1 MLYSSGNIKEFNGIF
16 DTQIAHRMCYEDEYN
31 CISNGTKNNSIS
43 LNELLKINFG
53 INVTIKDEIHDLMS
67 KSPYLWKTRP
77 IPYKLNYYA
86 GCDVYYL
93 PKLYDLFCQKIESKI
108 VKNISIRDIF
118 KECEKYMNY
127 LTMNKNI
134 KNYNKMNLTEGTE
147 IKGLIK
153 NFQNHCVYIQ
163 LNIGY
168 IGIID
173 VFPSVQIL
181 KEKYKLGD
189 IVDFTII
196 KIDNKKKRMMLD
208 LVENKDEINDIN
220 LDINHKEEIK
230 LTSNDNTN
238 NYSSNLIHGLNINKE
253 SFFPKS
259 YNRNGQNNNN
269 TTTNYINYN
278 DYENN
283 AFNNHYQYNNKN
295 QDNNYYY
302 NNNENYYKENE
313 GKKDYNNNNYNNNK
327 NYLMNNDAIFNNNY
341 NGLFYDYEGKYYYY
355 NNSDDPNNNDNE
367 DENANSYYYTLKPFP
382 K

>member
-1 MLYSSGNIKEFNGIF
+1 
-16 DTQIAHRMCYEDEYN
+16 MCYEDENN

-93 PKLYDLFCQKIESKI
+93 PKLYDLFCQKIEMKI
-108 VKNISIRDIF
+108 VKNVSIQDIF
-118 KECEKYMNY
+118 MECQKYMNY
-127 LTMNKNI
+127 LTINKNI

-153 NFQNHCVYIQ
+153 NFQNHCVYVQ

-168 IGIID
+168 IGIVD

-181 KEKYKLGD
+181 KDRYKLGD
-189 IVDFTII
+189 IIDFTII

-208 LVENKDEINDIN
+208 LAENKNEINEIN
-220 LDINHKEEIK
+220 PVIKNKEEIK
-230 LTSNDNTN
+230 LISNDNIIN
-238 NYSSNLIHGLNINKE
+238 NASNLIHGLNINKE

-259 YNRNGQNNNN
+259 YNRNSQSNHN
-269 TTTNYINYN
+269 TNINYINYN
-278 DYENN
+278 EYENN
-283 AFNNHYQYNNKN
+283 AFNNQYQYNSTNKN
-295 QDNNYYY
+295 INNNYY
-302 NNNENYYKENE
+302 NNNYENYYKENE
-313 GKKDYNNNNYNNNK
+313 GKKDYNNNYNSGK
-327 NYLMNNDAIFNNNY
+327 NYLMNNEAIFNNNY

-355 NNSDDPNNNDNE
+355 NNSDDQNNEDNE